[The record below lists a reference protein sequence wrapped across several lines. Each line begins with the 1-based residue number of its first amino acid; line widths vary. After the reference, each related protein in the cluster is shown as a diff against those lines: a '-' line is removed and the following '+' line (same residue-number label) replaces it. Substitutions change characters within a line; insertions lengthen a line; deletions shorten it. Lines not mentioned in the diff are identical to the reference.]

1 MLITMPKFPLNSRLI
16 TLLPGIIF
24 LFLVEIISEYMIPQ
38 KGRKACRITYAV
50 LCSLR
55 ATLLESGASGSQC
68 AIYRLIAWEMSGG
81 AAAIIG
87 CRRDY
92 LT

>member
-1 MLITMPKFPLNSRLI
+1 MPKFPLNSRLI

-50 LCSLR
+50 LCSLW
-55 ATLLESGASGSQC
+55 ATLIESDASGSQR
-68 AIYRLIAWEMSGG
+68 AIYRLFAWE
-81 AAAIIG
+81 IVQ
-87 CRRDY
+87 RRGVY
-92 LT
+92 MTPA